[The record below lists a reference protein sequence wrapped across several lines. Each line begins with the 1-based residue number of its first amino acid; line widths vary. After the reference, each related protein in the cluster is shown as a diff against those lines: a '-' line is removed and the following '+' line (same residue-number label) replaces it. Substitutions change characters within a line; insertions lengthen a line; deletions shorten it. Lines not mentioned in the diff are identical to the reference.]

1 MTIGGSE
8 CSLAPCRVSV
18 SLRQRGLAGGIFIIY
33 ANIHF
38 TGELQAMNFIVVT
51 IIDTR
56 PCHGHPH
63 IPNINI
69 HPLT

>member
-38 TGELQAMNFIVVT
+38 TGELWAMNFIVVT
-51 IIDTR
+51 IIDT
-56 PCHGHPH
+56 
-63 IPNINI
+63 
-69 HPLT
+69 

>member
-8 CSLAPCRVSV
+8 CSLAPCRV

-38 TGELQAMNFIVVT
+38 TGELWAMNFIVVT

-56 PCHGHPH
+56 PCHEPSSHPQY
-63 IPNINI
+63 
-69 HPLT
+69 